1 MHGRIQRIVLVIED
15 MEKKK
20 ICEIFSSGDFDHFLE
35 IFRIW
40 RITLKA
46 AEKGLSTCLP
56 EVNYGLMEAMV
67 YQIFDKQRFCE
78 THYGGSH
85 L

>member
-40 RITLKA
+40 RITIMA

-56 EVNYGLMEAMV
+56 EVNYGLMEATGHG
-67 YQIFDKQRFCE
+67 ISDI
-78 THYGGSH
+78 
-85 L
+85 